1 MKKKSAYFAVF
12 LTAVTLTLI
21 IYLTGTN
28 SSAST
33 EKEIEQTFK
42 NLIAAVSNQD
52 VSSIIK
58 YSLDARFTDD
68 DIRKTEYVQLLK
80 TDHVELKKIIEI
92 KKINKA
98 EYRITAEMVTKVMG
112 ATTSDFQVRLTD
124 DGKWKIVIGQD
135 APPSPS
141 P

>member
-1 MKKKSAYFAVF
+1 MY
-12 LTAVTLTLI
+12 
-21 IYLTGTN
+21 
-28 SSAST
+28 
-33 EKEIEQTFK
+33 TFK
-42 NLIAAVSNQD
+42 NLITAVSNQD

-124 DGKWKIVIGQD
+124 DGKWKIVIGHD